1 MIAIAIKLIII
12 SMLLLFALVSDLRTY
27 SIKNYITYGFMLIG
41 LTLNFAMEGLRG
53 LAFSLQGII
62 IPALFLFILYIMRII
77 GAGDVKLLCAV
88 GAVMGGVFSLYAA
101 ICSFICGGFIASSLM
116 LARNNASERFNH
128 FILYLTSCFLTMKIL
143 QYTDFGDRKDGGKFH
158 FSLAIASGTIA
169 AVIIKSFGMWGA

>member
-27 SIKNYITYGFMLIG
+27 SINYITYGFMLIG

-77 GAGDVKLLCAV
+77 GAG
-88 GAVMGGVFSLYAA
+88 MSNFYA
-101 ICSFICGGFIASSLM
+101 L
-116 LARNNASERFNH
+116 
-128 FILYLTSCFLTMKIL
+128 
-143 QYTDFGDRKDGGKFH
+143 
-158 FSLAIASGTIA
+158 
-169 AVIIKSFGMWGA
+169 